1 MKITVIEYSAGVTLS
16 SMFNNP
22 ADLEEIYSGVYKAN
36 KRISA
41 NLKIDRDTLQIY
53 DGRLRALGIA
63 GVIQLTKNVEVE
75 IIPKFLGNDAG
86 TDWKATL
93 YLLSTLSKHGS
104 ILTAERIT
112 ASTSYLNS
120 LYEIAGR
127 ILAREYLNCRRK
139 PLRQYRKERFRD
151 YAIDGEMELSE
162 LFERHPDGIEQ
173 SRICFDR
180 LNVYNATIS
189 KAMKIVQPFTT
200 DSQVKNILST
210 AVSELG
216 NQRVPSKQR
225 LSIPAR
231 NKEWQPVYDLSFD
244 IVKGLGSSYDA
255 GKFVAPG
262 FVVDTWQLWEWLV
275 TTGMRIGNTKHT
287 ILPQNSVRW
296 GYKETNSAK
305 YSVNV
310 FPDIEVVTKDSQLTP
325 LYLLDAKY
333 KLVKNAT
340 TGEIE
345 RDDLYEAFA
354 FCSATNTNKIV
365 LVYPE
370 DNPADIPGY
379 VKKCSTYYVQDVMIH
394 VVQVAFGP
402 IREKGGIYAFS
413 SNLNSGIETILKSC

>member
-1 MKITVIEYSAGVTLS
+1 M
-16 SMFNNP
+16 
-22 ADLEEIYSGVYKAN
+22 
-36 KRISA
+36 
-41 NLKIDRDTLQIY
+41 
-53 DGRLRALGIA
+53 
-63 GVIQLTKNVEVE
+63 
-75 IIPKFLGNDAG
+75 
-86 TDWKATL
+86 
-93 YLLSTLSKHGS
+93 STLSKHGS

-127 ILAREYLNCRRK
+127 ILAQEYLKCRRK
-139 PLRQYRKERFRD
+139 PLRQYRKERFWD
-151 YAIDGEMELSE
+151 YAIDGEMELSV

-173 SRICFDR
+173 SRIRFDR
-180 LNVYNATIS
+180 LNAYNATIRE
-189 KAMKIVQPFTT
+189 AMKVVQPFTT

-216 NQRVPSKQR
+216 HQGLPSKQR

-231 NKEWQPVYDLSFD
+231 NKEWQPAYDLSFD
-244 IVKGLGSSYDA
+244 IVKGLGSSYDT
-255 GKFVAPG
+255 GRFVAPG

-296 GYKETNSAK
+296 GYKEAYSGK

-325 LYLLDAKY
+325 MYLLDAKY

-340 TGEIE
+340 TGEVE

-354 FCSATNTNKIV
+354 FCSATDTNEIV
-365 LVYPE
+365 LVYPA
-370 DNPADIPGY
+370 DDPANIPGN
-379 VKKCSTYYVQDVMIH
+379 VKKCSTYYVKDVMIH
-394 VVQVAFGP
+394 VVQVAFGS
-402 IREKGGIYAFS
+402 IKEKGGIYAFS
-413 SNLNSGIETILKSC
+413 ANLCSGIEAVLKSS